1 LKEGTSV
8 TALAK
13 IEAPSREDR
22 QNRGLLTLDQ
32 SLALD
37 SESAMGLYA
46 AHLNKYMLQVFDI
59 LGLAQMDIESAQGA
73 EITLRDGRR
82 ILDYSGGFGVLGLG
96 HNHPRIIAAERRC
109 HDLKVLDCIKIAPH
123 KLQGALAYN
132 ISRFLP
138 KPLDVSFLAV
148 SGTEANEAA
157 MKICERVQTPKGK
170 TKFLCFKGAFHG
182 KTHGPLSLTTAT
194 DVQSGFIMGVPKENV
209 VFATYGD
216 IASVRE
222 AIAREKADIG
232 KSGSGN
238 RIIAG
243 IIETIRGTSCHVPD
257 PGFLTEFAQVCREN
271 DILTIFDEVKV
282 GMGRTGKFC
291 AFQHEDVVPDVV
303 TLAKTLGGGKRELGA
318 MVTSQ
323 ALFDKAYGN
332 KNDCN
337 LHSSSFSGM
346 GETCAVGIE
355 TLNVLEDERLI
366 ERAARMG
373 EYLRAGLERLRE
385 KYPRKIVSLRGK
397 GCFQAIELN
406 FGQQLAEKAIDI
418 RKNPLFVTYETVLIG
433 AMARELYERHGIL
446 VHFQP
451 GARDLLHFMPPYIVS
466 EAQIDALVDALDD
479 VLGRG
484 VADATVRFVVKNIKR
499 VLG

>member
-1 LKEGTSV
+1 M

-13 IEAPSREDR
+13 IDAPRREDR
-22 QNRGLLTLDQ
+22 QNRELLTLEQ

-37 SESAMGLYA
+37 TESAMGLYS
-46 AHLNKYMLQVFDI
+46 AHLNRYMLQVFDI
-59 LGLAQMDIESAQGA
+59 LGLAQMDIESAQGV
-73 EITLRDGRR
+73 EIVLRDGRR

-96 HNHPRIIAAERRC
+96 HNHPRIIAAERLC
-109 HDLKVLDCIKIAPH
+109 HERKVLDCIKIAPH

-138 KPLDVSFLAV
+138 KPLNVSFLAV

-157 MKICERVQTPKGK
+157 MKICERVQTPKSK

-216 IASVRE
+216 IASVRDV
-222 AIAREKADIG
+222 IARETGDK
-232 KSGSGN
+232 GN
-238 RIIAG
+238 NIIAG
-243 IIETIRGTSCHVPD
+243 IVETIRGTSCHVPRA
-257 PGFLTEFAQVCREN
+257 GFLTEFARVCREN
-271 DILTIFDEVKV
+271 DVLTIFDEVKV

-323 ALFDKAYGN
+323 TLFDRAYGN

-355 TLNVLEDERLI
+355 TLNVLQDERLI
-366 ERAARMG
+366 ERAAVMG
-373 EYLRAGLERLRE
+373 NYLRDGLEKLQE
-385 KYPRKIVSLRGK
+385 KYPRKIVSVRGK

-406 FGQQLAEKAIDI
+406 FGQQLAEKAMDI
-418 RKNPLFVTYETVLIG
+418 RTNPLFVTYQTVLIG

-451 GARDLLHFMPPYIVS
+451 GARDLLHFMPPYVVNEDQIVR
-466 EAQIDALVDALDD
+466 LLDALDD

-484 VADATVRFVVKNIKR
+484 IADATVRFVVKNIKR